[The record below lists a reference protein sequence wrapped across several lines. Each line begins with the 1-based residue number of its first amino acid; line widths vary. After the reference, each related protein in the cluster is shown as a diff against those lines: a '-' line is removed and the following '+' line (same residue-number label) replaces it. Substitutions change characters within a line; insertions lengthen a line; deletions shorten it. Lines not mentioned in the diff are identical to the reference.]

1 MKTKVA
7 YVLVSNQNDIYLEQL
22 YFSMYSLRMHNP
34 HTEILIICDSATNE
48 SLVGNRKLL
57 SEISDKIISVD
68 VPLSY
73 NNMQKSRF
81 IKTSLRKHVQGDY
94 VYIDNDTIIT
104 DELTALDRL
113 EYPLMGVPDFHC
125 DIESYPGKKDYQI
138 FSSKVNLCFE
148 KHKYC
153 FNGGVMY
160 VKDDPISYQLY
171 ELWNREWIANLDLGY
186 STDQQSLFAANE
198 KCGFPIKV
206 LDDIYNC
213 QIMYNGLKYLYKAK
227 IIHYFASSFEKS
239 ASLEQPYIFQNYKHL
254 KYLKD
259 NAEIDDECID
269 GLTFPK
275 GAFID
280 NVQIVT
286 SFQSAYNNTP
296 FYSLTR
302 NFYYSHPKVIKFFS
316 KIKKLLKR

>member
-7 YVLVSNQNDIYLEQL
+7 YVLVSNQNDVYLEQL

-34 HTEILIICDSATNE
+34 NTEIIIICDSDTNE
-48 SLVGNRKLL
+48 SLLGNRKLL
-57 SEISDKIISVD
+57 SEISDKIISVE

-81 IKTSLRKHVQGDY
+81 IKTSLRKHIQGDY
-94 VYIDNDTIIT
+94 IYIDNDTIIC
-104 DELTALDRL
+104 DELSSLDTL
-113 EYPLMGVPDFHC
+113 KYPLMAVPDFHNYI
-125 DIESYPGKKDYQI
+125 DDYPGKKDYQI
-138 FSSKVNLCFE
+138 FASKTKLCFE
-148 KHKYC
+148 KHRFC

-160 VKDDPISYQLY
+160 VKNDPISYQFY
-171 ELWNREWIANLDLGY
+171 DMWHREWITNLDLGY

-239 ASLEQPYIFQNYKHL
+239 ASIEQPYIFQNDKHF

-259 NAEIDDECID
+259 NAELDDECLN
-269 GLTFPK
+269 GLKSPK

-296 FYSLTR
+296 FYSITR
-302 NFYYSHPKVIKFFS
+302 NFYYNHPNIIKFFS
-316 KIKKLLKR
+316 KIKKILKR